1 MEPSVKKI
9 LVIGKDPDILKTVLR
24 LLNDFKAARYQ
35 GIGAQSVEEAQSIFY
50 REPTDMILITNGLS
64 DAEITEVRT
73 NLKKQGVPVIQHY
86 GGGSGLL
93 FNELT
98 YFLNATNTTH
108 GKDHSA

>member
-1 MEPSVKKI
+1 
-9 LVIGKDPDILKTVLR
+9 
-24 LLNDFKAARYQ
+24 
-35 GIGAQSVEEAQSIFY
+35 VEEAQSIFS

-64 DAEITEVRT
+64 DAEIGEVRT
-73 NLKKQGVPVIQHY
+73 KLKKQGVPVIQHY

-98 YFLNATNTTH
+98 YFLTRANTAH